1 MELTLD
7 RISKQF
13 QNHIA
18 VDGFSYT
25 LSNGVY
31 GLLGANG
38 AGKTTLMRM
47 ICTVLNPTS
56 GEILFNGTSI
66 SDMGAKYCD
75 ILGYLP
81 QNFGYYPDF
90 SAHEFLLYM
99 ASLKGIQGRA
109 AKHRVEELLQ
119 MVGLSDLS
127 RQKIRSFSGGMKQR
141 VGIAIALVCNPE
153 LIIADEPTTALDVTI
168 QAQVLELMKELKVKF
183 NTSMILITHDL
194 GIVAEIC
201 DKVAIMY
208 AGNVVECADKR
219 SLYLNPLHPYTN
231 GLFQSIPDIDR
242 DQEELN
248 TIQGLVPDP
257 TNLPTGC
264 PFHPRC
270 PKAMACC
277 IEKEPQYVE
286 VEPGHQVKCFLYSQE
301 EQKQNG

>member
-119 MVGLSDLS
+119 MVGLSDVS

-141 VGIAIALVCNPE
+141 LGVAQAVLNDPKVLV
-153 LIIADEPTTALDVTI
+153 LDEPTAGLDPNERI
-168 QAQVLELMKELKVKF
+168 RFRNLISELSEDRIVLLSTHIVSDIEYIASEILLMKDGRITLSGTAEEVIASMPERVWLFSVPKEQVDRYLAAYRVSNLKTTPAGATLRVL
-183 NTSMILITHDL
+183 S
-194 GIVAEIC
+194 AEC
-201 DKVAIMY
+201 PA
-208 AGNVVECADKR
+208 AGAVETAATLEDVF
-219 SLYLNPLHPYTN
+219 LHYFGESAGDSDGT
-231 GLFQSIPDIDR
+231 
-242 DQEELN
+242 
-248 TIQGLVPDP
+248 V
-257 TNLPTGC
+257 
-264 PFHPRC
+264 
-270 PKAMACC
+270 
-277 IEKEPQYVE
+277 
-286 VEPGHQVKCFLYSQE
+286 
-301 EQKQNG
+301 